1 MANLAKKFL
10 SEQDREKIRNKVK
23 EVEKLT
29 SGEIVP
35 MIVSRSYHYPVSDI
49 IGGALFA
56 FPLSLI
62 FTYFMGGWFWIG
74 NFNLWLFL
82 GIFAVLF
89 ILFHQIIKHTGG
101 LKRFFIS
108 DREITEEVEEAAV
121 TSFFREGLYRTR
133 DETGILIF
141 ISVFERRVWVL
152 ADRGINAK
160 VKQGQWN
167 EIVTMIIEGIKNNS
181 QAEAIC
187 KAIDEAGRILKE
199 HFPIKTDDT
208 NELKNLIIEGD

>member
-1 MANLAKKFL
+1 MANLAEKFL
-10 SEQDREKIRNKVK
+10 SDRDREKIKNSVK
-23 EVEKLT
+23 EAEKYT

-35 MIVSRSYHYPVSDI
+35 MVISRSYHYPMSDV
-49 IGGALFA
+49 IGGGVFA

-74 NFNLWLFL
+74 HFNLWLFL

-89 ILFHQIIKHTGG
+89 IIFHQIIKHTHG

-121 TSFFREGLYRTR
+121 TSFFREGLYHTR

-141 ISVFERRVWVL
+141 VSVFERRVWVL
-152 ADRGINAK
+152 ADRGINEK
-160 VKQGQWN
+160 VKQGQWD
-167 EIVTMIIEGIKNNS
+167 EIVAMIIEGIKSDN
-181 QAEAIC
+181 QADAIC
-187 KAIDEAGRILKE
+187 KAVDEMGRILKE
-199 HFPIKTDDT
+199 HFPIKADDT
-208 NELKNLIIEGD
+208 NELRNLIVEGD